1 MEDWK
6 KRLGSYDSL
15 DEAIFVTIDEETI
28 YTIDKLV
35 DFIEQEISKAR
46 EEGMKGKVFTKVE
59 LVVLYNLLAEPF
71 DNELM
76 DGKLDGGLYGK
87 IRDKIDNLLK
97 EDK

>member
-35 DFIEQEISKAR
+35 DFIEQEIDKAR
-46 EEGMKGKVFTKVE
+46 EEGREEGINA
-59 LVVLYNLLAEPF
+59 VLYPKFRREK
-71 DNELM
+71 
-76 DGKLDGGLYGK
+76 DGTLKREGWVDTSKLK
-87 IRDKIDNLLK
+87 NNK
-97 EDK
+97 